1 MINTILIL
9 IIILLV
15 LVFICCLLNINIKI
29 GRYDFRFDTWF
40 KKGLPKIDDRF
51 GVWFICGRQGS
62 GKNYFCTYL
71 VQRQSPKLCNA
82 IYTNIKSLNVPG
94 FKMKYFNKITDIYY
108 NTDEYCIFIV
118 DEVARKYNKNSKTDD
133 QFYAWLNQSRKRK
146 RIVMLITQEW
156 KELPMWLRRPAKYMF
171 QTRPTPILNLFGIYT
186 TQMGDAENLIF
197 NKDESEYEC
206 PILKKIIYK
215 RNKKIA
221 DMYDTFE
228 SVNTL

>member
-1 MINTILIL
+1 MLVFIL
-9 IIILLV
+9 IIIIFILLFV
-15 LVFICCLLNINIKI
+15 LICCLLNINIKFLNL
-29 GRYDFRFDTWF
+29 DFRFDTWF
-40 KKGLPKIDDRF
+40 KKGLPKLDDRF
-51 GVWFICGRQGS
+51 GVWFITGRQGS

-71 VQRQSPKLCNA
+71 ATRQSPSLSQA
-82 IYTNIKSLNVPG
+82 IYTNVKSLNIPG
-94 FKMKYFNKITDIYY
+94 FKMKYFNRVQELYF
-108 NTDEYCIFIV
+108 NTEEHCIFII

-146 RIVMLITQEW
+146 RIVMMITQEW

-171 QTRPTPILNLFGIYT
+171 NTKPTPILNLFGIYT
-186 TQMGDAENLIF
+186 TSMGDAENLIF

-221 DMYDTFE
+221 DLYDTFE
-228 SVNTL
+228 SVNGL